1 MLVLKGVPTPA
12 RGVLLTADDLRLV
25 PTPGLKLLT
34 NRSKGSSSSSPGEAQ
49 ETAGVMGVIGEGNA
63 CSMMLGE
70 VPTPTGDIELIVLWP
85 LRTEPNPVASESIH

>member
-1 MLVLKGVPTPA
+1 MLGLKGVLTPA
-12 RGVLLTADDLRLV
+12 GGVLLTADDLRLV
-25 PTPGLKLLT
+25 PTPGLLT

-70 VPTPTGDIELIVLWP
+70 VPKPTGDIELIVLWP